1 MMYRSIVICPRC
13 AVKSCRLAYYNTGY
27 EVISNDW
34 CPMHLAYEFDN
45 EGNMRVIKI
54 IEGE

>member
-1 MMYRSIVICPRC
+1 MYRSMVICPRC
-13 AVKSCRLAYYNTGY
+13 AFRAALLVYYNTGY

-34 CPMHLAYEFDN
+34 CPEHLAYEFDN
-45 EGNMRVIKI
+45 NGKMRVIKI